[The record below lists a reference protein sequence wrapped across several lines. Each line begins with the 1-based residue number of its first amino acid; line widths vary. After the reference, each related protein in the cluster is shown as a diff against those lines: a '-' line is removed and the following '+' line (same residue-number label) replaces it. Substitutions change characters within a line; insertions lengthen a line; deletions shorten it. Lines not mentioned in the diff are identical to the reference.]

1 MRFSKSKRIM
11 AAFFGI
17 IMLITLTTSI
27 YATSDVSG
35 IINSMSSETSDK
47 IKMVEAPKCTCG
59 DGAPEN
65 LAYHADG
72 CERKQFVK
80 SLISNKTAKQIY
92 DDWAMFSKE
101 TRTDVLN
108 ILEAYVFTT
117 YWELLDLVR
126 VDVTEIM
133 DSFVE
138 SVEAIPEV
146 EEITTFDDAE
156 TSYAEI
162 FAMADVDSIISPDET
177 EIYEA
182 AYTEYAKA
190 LGKSQAEIAPSYPAT
205 DLEDELRNEV
215 TAALELLD
223 KAEEE
228 YALINNDESQTRS
241 SKAGSVIDI
250 DEKYATAYEKIE
262 AILEVKPDLLENE
275 PATVAETND
284 HKIASVAENIQMYL
298 FNYGPLINTQQDGQG
313 FLRFTHSEGQ
323 YGWAVDSTGE
333 IPAEN
338 AGGWATLNTTLTSS
352 FPVPY
357 ISSNISNG
365 DSDIGKIKAGSLAYL
380 LDHNHTTGR
389 IDYNAYK
396 SNLSSLNTSGPNPYQ
411 YHSICFPISNSD
423 GSGTGLFQKDGSY
436 FYYDSAKNA
445 AWYNNETKKFEIYDY
460 VLRPAYTAYTSDT
473 RNGNFLPFNKGHET
487 GREDYQTET
496 YTKTYTYD
504 GKEYTSAN
512 ISLTDTV
519 STKPADASTTAYRLW
534 GNSRSSEVD
543 LWFGLALQFDFYQ
556 PKNGI
561 KDGEPMTFEF
571 LGDDDVFVYIDD
583 VLILDIGGTHGAQT
597 GKIDFKTGV
606 VNNPS
611 GYGQY
616 GGNGKTTS
624 TLYELMKA
632 ALGSSLDA
640 SQFID
645 SDGDGNLDTFKDYT
659 NHTLKFYYLE
669 RGGNISYCRLWFNID
684 PLPNGDLSIE
694 KKLSNVNSAIEDDQ
708 TYNFTVS
715 AKDANNASF
724 NGMTYQTITNGVA
737 DETSTVNDGGIIS
750 LKANQKAIFT
760 NLKAGVTLKLSEQ
773 TNAQTESLSWSVNG
787 KTQSGNSAQ
796 ATLAESTDSASFSF
810 VCTNTRK
817 TGSMT
822 IEKLLVGDEY
832 KTDDEFEIKVSV
844 GGQLYT
850 GTATKQDGTAVKFNS
865 NGIAKLKASDKITIT
880 QIPAG
885 LSYTVEEILPSIGS
899 EYLYETPI
907 YENSSGL
914 IVYNDVVDVTV
925 TNTLKLLYGSLTVR
939 KQGISSLDHNEDK
952 QQSSIFEI
960 NGVANS
966 GEIISLEVAVVGNS
980 SVTVD
985 WLPVG
990 TYTVTE
996 KTDWSWRY
1004 IPEKEVQSTLVKGN
1018 ETSELTFKNSRT
1030 KGQWLSGDSYCENIW
1045 KKKDEE
1051 EKV

>member
-1 MRFSKSKRIM
+1 MVANRIKRI
-11 AAFFGI
+11 AAIFLCI
-17 IMLITLTTSI
+17 SIAIMTLSAGTFALNEDNTSATTI
-27 YATSDVSG
+27 
-35 IINSMSSETSDK
+35 
-47 IKMVEAPKCTCG
+47 KCTCG
-59 DGAPEN
+59 DDAPEN

-80 SLISNKTAKQIY
+80 SLIRNKTAAQIY

-108 ILEAYVFTT
+108 ILEVYVFTT
-117 YWELLDLVR
+117 YWELLELVR

-133 DSFVE
+133 DTFVE
-138 SVEAIPEV
+138 SVEAMPEV

-162 FAMADVDSIISPDET
+162 YAMADVDSIISPDET

-190 LGKSQAEIAPSYPAT
+190 LGQSQAEIAPSYPAT
-205 DLEDELRNEV
+205 DLEDELRVEV

-223 KAEEE
+223 EAEEE
-228 YALINNDESQTRS
+228 YALINSDESQARS

-250 DEKYATAYEKIE
+250 DEKYAAAYEKVE
-262 AILEVKPDLLENE
+262 AILEVKPNLLENE
-275 PATVAETND
+275 AATVAEPDD
-284 HKIASVAENIQMYL
+284 HRITSTSENIEMYL
-298 FNYGPLINTQQDGQG
+298 FNYGPQINTRQTATNQG
-313 FLRFTHSEGQ
+313 YMRFIHSEGQ
-323 YGWAVDSTGE
+323 YGWAVDSVGDA
-333 IPAEN
+333 PAQSG
-338 AGGWATLNTTLTSS
+338 GGWATLYTTLNSS
-352 FPVPY
+352 RTVPH
-357 ISSNISNG
+357 IMNNLSNG
-365 DSDIGKIKAGSLAYL
+365 TTDTGVIKAGPLAYL
-380 LDHNHTTGR
+380 FDPTYTTGR
-389 IDYNAYK
+389 IDYNTYK
-396 SNLSSLNTSGPNPYQ
+396 TYLSTLSTDPNGPNPYQ

-445 AWYNNETKKFEIYDY
+445 AWYNASTQKFEIYDY
-460 VLRPAYTAYTSDT
+460 VLRPAYTKYGGAIQ
-473 RNGNFLPFNKGHET
+473 NGNFLPFNKGHEQ
-487 GREDYQTET
+487 GREDYQSETYEKSYVYNDETHKTTVAKTET
-496 YTKTYTYD
+496 VSQKPEGTTK
-504 GKEYTSAN
+504 
-512 ISLTDTV
+512 
-519 STKPADASTTAYRLW
+519 TAYRLW
-534 GNSRSSEVD
+534 GNSRKTEVD
-543 LWFGLALQFDFYQ
+543 LWFGLTFSFDFYQ

-561 KDGEPMTFEF
+561 KDNQPMIFEF

-583 VLILDIGGTHGAQT
+583 VLILDIGGTHSSQS
-597 GKIDFKTGV
+597 GKINLQTGV
-606 VNNPS
+606 VNNPPD
-611 GYGQY
+611 YGQY
-616 GGNGKTTS
+616 GSAEKNVS
-624 TLYELMKA
+624 TVYELMKA
-632 ALGSSLDA
+632 TLGNSIDN

-645 SDGDGNLDTFKDYT
+645 SDGDGYLDTFKDYT
-659 NHTLKFYYLE
+659 KHTLKFYYLE
-669 RGGNISYCRLWFNID
+669 RGGNVSYCRLRFNMD
-684 PLPNGDLSIE
+684 PLPNGDLSLE

-737 DETSTVNDGGIIS
+737 GETSTVNDGGTIS

-773 TNAQTESLSWSVNG
+773 ANEQTESLSWSING
-787 KTQSGNSAQ
+787 KTQSGNSPQ
-796 ATLAESTDSASFSF
+796 ATLAENTDSASFSY

-832 KTDDEFEIKVSV
+832 KTDDEFEVKVSF

-850 GTATKQDGTAVKFNS
+850 GSATKQDGTVVNFNS
-865 NGIAKLKASDKITIT
+865 NGIAKLKANDKITIT

-885 LSYTVEEILPSIGS
+885 LSYTVEEILPSTSS

-914 IVYNDVVDVTV
+914 IVYKDVADVTV

-939 KQGISSLDHNEDK
+939 KQGISSLDHNEEK

-1004 IPEKEVQSTLVKGN
+1004 IPEKEEQSTPVKGN

-1030 KGQWLSGDSYCENIW
+1030 KGQWLSGDCYCENNW
-1045 KKKDEE
+1045 KKKTENEDVPSD
-1051 EKV
+1051 K